1 MNSDLI
7 KHSHT
12 TANLLSHQYFNT
24 LHNILDKHAPIK
36 RKMAPLHPDKG
47 FVNSDILSAKR
58 RKCKCE
64 RVWRSNNSAI
74 NRSRYRAAV
83 NRYNFLLEQSRRR
96 HYSTVIAENNGN
108 PKALWNTFKKLLHKS
123 STIIL
128 PDHISPIDL
137 ANTFGNF
144 FSDKIVK
151 IRVALKSSVPVSL
164 TIPNSNSSALSSF
177 EPVSE
182 GDILKILKSSTTKSC
197 DLDPIPTAL
206 VRVCGHPGYT
216 NHQYYKLL
224 T

>member
-1 MNSDLI
+1 
-7 KHSHT
+7 
-12 TANLLSHQYFNT
+12 
-24 LHNILDKHAPIK
+24 
-36 RKMAPLHPDKG
+36 MAPLHPDKG

-58 RKCKCE
+58 LKRKCE
-64 RVWRSNNSAI
+64 RAWRSNNSAV

-108 PKALWNTFKKLLHKS
+108 RKALWNTFKKILHKS

-137 ANTFGNF
+137 ANTFGHF
-144 FSDKIVK
+144 FSDKIAK

-164 TIPNSNSSALSSF
+164 TRPNSNSTALSSF

-206 VRVCGHPGYT
+206 VKECADIWSL
-216 NHQYYKLL
+216 Q
-224 T
+224 